1 MKRKTNLFYLNGEE
15 TNFITFSNYGE
26 SLTGNFL
33 ATDWKLYPSRFIC
46 VYSKYLDTDDI
57 VEFESRKEILTK
69 YMARFYE
76 NKLAF
81 LRDYYKDNNINVE
94 SDLKPLDYF
103 LEALFRFN
111 PATGD
116 QKEIF
121 WKEDET
127 KRTPEESHPEY
138 AHTEPESDDYLYI
151 SFVGDVT
158 EMDYNGVY
166 SDIISFIGSANT
178 ANGYVKHVQ
187 TDPMT
192 VTYTEDTEH
201 LYGWTLDGEWIG
213 PEEYKTVQPLF
224 DMDNLSEYTINST
237 CELVLDEHTDNK
249 NIKFNLLIPL
259 YDLVNNN
266 INTNATILEDKQ
278 TSDDSY
284 VKNVPL
290 GIWFSNNVI
299 DLKRDNLTHY
309 APSWSLLLSAQF
321 KPFPYS
327 SKMPNEITQD
337 STKEAFMTYSQVLTR
352 QNKLLKQNEELSN
365 KIVLLENNIKNL
377 QTQLN
382 HKSSYYVDDIQT
394 REINFESRI
403 TSNMNDF
410 KKEIYEYVKNIWK
423 TDALV

>member
-121 WKEDET
+121 WLEDET

-224 DMDNLSEYTINST
+224 DMDNLS
-237 CELVLDEHTDNK
+237 DEENFAIYDE
-249 NIKFNLLIPL
+249 L
-259 YDLVNNN
+259 YDAKTGICV
-266 INTNATILEDKQ
+266 
-278 TSDDSY
+278 SY
-284 VKNVPL
+284 GNLAAGYGIDITDLVKNV
-290 GIWFSNNVI
+290 GRHTIEMECDVNFSTWDWFDDNN
-299 DLKRDNLTHY
+299 DYYADNTWY
-309 APSWSLLLSAQF
+309 APYDNYAHDGILTAIAAEFDKSWDGDNYALNTNNE
-321 KPFPYS
+321 
-327 SKMPNEITQD
+327 MPLPNPEC
-337 STKEAFMTYSQVLTR
+337 TYSGTVEEASKLYYGNHYRDVLVHCSDGDYT
-352 QNKLLKQNEELSN
+352 NKA
-365 KIVLLENNIKNL
+365 
-377 QTQLN
+377 
-382 HKSSYYVDDIQT
+382 Y
-394 REINFESRI
+394 FP
-403 TSNMNDF
+403 M
-410 KKEIYEYVKNIWK
+410 
-423 TDALV
+423 